1 MENYFYYLIQEF
13 EYMNSFEL
21 DPANYLYTPVCGC
34 NKKVYLCFISDI
46 EKYQFIASIIRGGE
60 REGGISRFLKV
71 ILRLTIISKIE

>member
-34 NKKVYLCFISDI
+34 NKKVYVLSQILKSI
-46 EKYQFIASIIRGGE
+46 NSLQAS
-60 REGGISRFLKV
+60 
-71 ILRLTIISKIE
+71 

>member
-46 EKYQFIASIIRGGE
+46 EKYQFIASIIRGEKE
-60 REGGISRFLKV
+60 RGYFQ
-71 ILRLTIISKIE
+71 ISKGYTEANNNF